1 MHSYKDPYHY
11 YHDKRQQ
18 SPVYQDEEGTW
29 FLTNHD
35 DVRLLLSDKR
45 FSRQLAKRSGFLHQQ
60 AEATLLDNVISKW
73 LVLNDPPHHTQL
85 REALGE
91 LFNPMRMKSLQ
102 SQIESIANDLLTSV
116 LTHDKVDF
124 MQAFC
129 YPLPVQVINHL
140 LGTDL
145 DYATIRKWAISLATA
160 LDHGSPDDFMK
171 ISADVLAMQTYFAE
185 VISGKIPRKNTGWI
199 DEMYQLVI
207 AGKMSEDALI
217 PTCIFLMLAGHETV
231 QLTIGLG
238 LRTLLHHPT
247 QLKLLQS
254 QPQLVANAVEEML
267 RYDSPLNKISRWTTE
282 TVTIGNVS
290 IPECNLV
297 VGLLNAANRDP
308 ERYTDPDTFDLTRQN
323 NRHLTFGVGIHNCLG
338 ALIARIELK
347 AAFTTLIPHL
357 HRFTLHDD
365 ETEWLPNTSFR
376 YLYRLPISI
385 GSE

>member
-18 SPVYQDEEGTW
+18 TPVYQDEEGTW

-35 DVRLLLSDKR
+35 DVKLLLADPR
-45 FSRQLAKRSGFLHQQ
+45 FTRQLPTEAGFLNQQ
-60 AEATLLDNVISKW
+60 MQSTLLDKVISKW
-73 LVLNDPPHHTQL
+73 LVLNDPPHHTHL
-85 REALGE
+85 RQALSE
-91 LFNPMRMKSLQ
+91 LFNPTRMKSLQ
-102 SQIESIANDLLTSV
+102 THIEKIANDLLINLPVDTE
-116 LTHDKVDF
+116 VDF
-124 MQAFC
+124 MQAFS

-140 LGTDL
+140 LGTEL
-145 DYATIRKWAISLATA
+145 NYATIRQWAISLATA
-160 LDHGSPDDFMK
+160 LDHASPDDFMK
-171 ISADVLAMQTYFAE
+171 ISADVLEMQTYFAE
-185 VISGKIPRKNTGWI
+185 VISGKIPRKSTGWI

-207 AGKMSEDALI
+207 EGKMSEDELI

-238 LRTLLHHPT
+238 LRSLLQHPA

-254 QPQLVANAVEEML
+254 QPELVANAVEEML
-267 RYDSPLNKISRWTTE
+267 RYDSPLNKISRWTSE
-282 TVTIGNVS
+282 TTTFGDVTIPKNK
-290 IPECNLV
+290 LV

-308 ERYTDPDTFDLTRQN
+308 QRYNDPDKFDITRQN

-338 ALIARIELK
+338 ALLARIELR
-347 AAFTTLIPHL
+347 AAFVTLIPHL
-357 HRFTLHDD
+357 HRFTLLDD
-365 ETEWLPNTSFR
+365 RTEWLPNTSFR